1 MRTNHPGLN
10 RVDQGTELFID
21 ALRGVAALLVFG
33 SHAFDLAVSRIYGWD
48 FSENPPIWRFL
59 RAIFGTGEQW
69 VWCFFVI
76 SGFCIQL
83 SIGRSL
89 REGRFKIGPYMLARL
104 SRIYPLFL
112 VGLALAVI
120 TYKVAPAI
128 GGFDG
133 HVPTRQFWASLVS
146 LQIFTNTYPSYDPSW
161 SLSCEMIFYFAWPLL
176 LILTGRRLS
185 RAFSVGMWCSIG
197 LIGVI
202 LIVWAG
208 AQHHRIDER
217 AFVDGLWALSALFPL
232 WLCGAWLATNWDA
245 FAATVSR
252 RVWVGGLIAFGIG
265 MTFLFTLRYLQYP
278 AWSVHMGSWV
288 ALPGI
293 FLSIAGARHVGL
305 GNASKSISTT
315 CRWLGRFSYPC
326 YLLHFQLLHLLDEFG
341 MPLLPSSWSVHPLVR
356 FGFYMIVLLPIL
368 AWGGPPLEGA
378 LMAWRSRLLKK
389 MNQNSLQAAT

>member
-1 MRTNHPGLN
+1 M
-10 RVDQGTELFID
+10 
-21 ALRGVAALLVFG
+21 
-33 SHAFDLAVSRIYGWD
+33 
-48 FSENPPIWRFL
+48 WRFL
-59 RAIFGTGEQW
+59 RSVFGTGEHW

-89 REGRFKIGPYMLARL
+89 KEGRFKIGPYLMARL

-120 TYKVAPAI
+120 TYGLAPAI

-133 HVPTRQFWASLVS
+133 HVPTRQFWASLFS

-161 SLSCEMIFYFAWPLL
+161 SLSCEMIYYIAWPLL
-176 LILTGRRLS
+176 LFLTGRRLS
-185 RAFSVGMWCSIG
+185 RAFSVGMFCSIS
-197 LIGVI
+197 
-202 LIVWAG
+202 LIVGILLIWAW

-217 AFVDGLWALSALFPL
+217 AFVDGLWALGALFPL
-232 WLCGAWLATNWDA
+232 WLCGAWLATN
-245 FAATVSR
+245 
-252 RVWVGGLIAFGIG
+252 
-265 MTFLFTLRYLQYP
+265 P
-278 AWSVHMGSWV
+278 PWSVHMGSWV

-305 GNASKSISTT
+305 GDASQSVKTT
-315 CRWLGRFSYPC
+315 CQWLGRFSYPC

-341 MPLLPSSWSVHPLVR
+341 LPLLPNAWSAQPMVR
-356 FGFYMIVLLPIL
+356 FGVYLTVLLPIL
-368 AWGGPPLEGA
+368 ALIGPPLESA

-389 MNQNSLQAAT
+389 RDQITLQPAS

>member
-1 MRTNHPGLN
+1 M
-10 RVDQGTELFID
+10 F
-21 ALRGVAALLVFG
+21 VFG
-33 SHAFDLAVSRIYGWD
+33 SHAFDLAVSRIHGWD
-48 FSENPPIWRFL
+48 FGENPPMWRFL
-59 RAIFGTGEQW
+59 RSVFGTGEHW

-89 REGRFKIGPYMLARL
+89 KEGRFKIGPYLMARL

-120 TYKVAPAI
+120 TYGLAPAI

-133 HVPTRQFWASLVS
+133 HVPTRQFWASLFS

-161 SLSCEMIFYFAWPLL
+161 SLSCEMIYYIAWPLL
-176 LILTGRRLS
+176 LFLTGRRLS
-185 RAFSVGMWCSIG
+185 RAFSVGMFCSIS
-197 LIGVI
+197 
-202 LIVWAG
+202 LIVGILLIWAW

-217 AFVDGLWALSALFPL
+217 AFVDGLWALGALFPL
-232 WLCGAWLATNWDA
+232 WLCGAWLATNWAD
-245 FAATVSR
+245 FSATVSR
-252 RVWVGGLIAFGIG
+252 RVWVGGLIVFGGAIS
-265 MTFLFTLRYLQYP
+265 FLFTLRFFQYP
-278 AWSVHMGSWV
+278 PWSVHMGSWV

-305 GNASKSISTT
+305 GDAPQSVKTT
-315 CRWLGRFSYPC
+315 CQWLGRFSYPC

-341 MPLLPSSWSVHPLVR
+341 LPLLPNAWSAQPMVR
-356 FGFYMIVLLPIL
+356 FGVYLTVLLPIL
-368 AWGGPPLEGA
+368 ALIGPPLESA

-389 MNQNSLQAAT
+389 RDQITLQPVS

>member
-1 MRTNHPGLN
+1 
-10 RVDQGTELFID
+10 
-21 ALRGVAALLVFG
+21 
-33 SHAFDLAVSRIYGWD
+33 
-48 FSENPPIWRFL
+48 
-59 RAIFGTGEQW
+59 
-69 VWCFFVI
+69 
-76 SGFCIQL
+76 
-83 SIGRSL
+83 
-89 REGRFKIGPYMLARL
+89 
-104 SRIYPLFL
+104 
-112 VGLALAVI
+112 
-120 TYKVAPAI
+120 
-128 GGFDG
+128 
-133 HVPTRQFWASLVS
+133 
-146 LQIFTNTYPSYDPSW
+146 
-161 SLSCEMIFYFAWPLL
+161 MIFYFAWPLL

-389 MNQNSLQAAT
+389 MNQNSLQAVT